1 MTASISDLRWR
12 VHVFRCARAWAC
24 VRVRECTAPGAAADD
39 FHLVRLLRV
48 GRPRNGAAG
57 QPLGLRV
64 GLPQV
69 QVCTVAARKGRHH
82 HVGELGGV
90 RGDAPLVRLRKRDPR
105 VSPARTTC
113 AGDSSRGDH
122 GMRSGKACILFHSHR
137 RDVWPAHEVR
147 DNAELTAMR
156 PLHH

>member
-1 MTASISDLRWR
+1 MDASTSDLKWR
-12 VHVFRCARAWAC
+12 VYVFLCARARAC
-24 VRVRECTAPGAAADD
+24 VRAHKCTAPGAAADD
-39 FHLVRLLRV
+39 FHLVRLLRL

-64 GLPQV
+64 GLPHV
-69 QVCTVAARKGRHH
+69 QVRTVAAREGRHH

-90 RGDAPLVRLRKRDPR
+90 RGDAPLVRLRTWDPR

-122 GMRSGKACILFHSHR
+122 GMRKYSGKACILFHSHR

-147 DNAELTAMR
+147 DVLSK
-156 PLHH
+156 LQ